1 MKNDSKSGVI
11 KVLVAD
17 DHAVVRQGI
26 KQILSKTQDLSV
38 IDEAEDGNEVLEKI
52 KDQMPDVVVMDIE
65 MPTKSGWEVLPQL
78 KSLYPK
84 LPVIILS
91 IHSEDMYGMRFLKAG
106 ASAYLTKAGAPD
118 QLVQA
123 IRKVAGGGKFISPEM
138 AEKLVDELGKDTDK
152 SPHEMLSPRE
162 FQVFCSIAAGKSL
175 KDIAEELS
183 VGVTT
188 VSTHRSRILEKMSLK
203 SNADL
208 IHYALKNKLI
218 E

>member
-1 MKNDSKSGVI
+1 MNSKSDVI

-26 KQILSKTQDLSV
+26 NQILSKTPDLSV
-38 IDEAEDGNEVLEKI
+38 IDEAENGAEVLQKVKI
-52 KDQMPDVVVMDIE
+52 QMPDVVVMDIE
-65 MPTKSGWEVLPQL
+65 MPVKSGWEVLPQL

-123 IRKVAGGGKFISPEM
+123 IRKVASGGKFISPEM
-138 AEKLVDELGKDTDK
+138 AERLVDELGRDSDK
-152 SPHEMLSPRE
+152 SPHETLSPRE
-162 FQVFCSIAAGKSL
+162 FQVFCSIASGKSL

-188 VSTHRSRILEKMSLK
+188 VSTHRARILEKMALK
-203 SNADL
+203 SNAEL
-208 IHYALKNKLI
+208 IHYALKNKLV

>member
-1 MKNDSKSGVI
+1 MSSKSKAI

-26 KQILSKTQDLSV
+26 KQILSKTSDLSV
-38 IDEAEDGNEVLEKI
+38 IDEAENGLEVLEKV
-52 KDQMPDVVVMDIE
+52 KAQLPDVVVMDIE
-65 MPTKSGWEVLPQL
+65 MPVKSGWEVLPQL
-78 KSLYPK
+78 KGLYPK

-106 ASAYLTKAGAPD
+106 APE

-123 IRKVAGGGKFISPEM
+123 IRKVADGRKFISPEM
-138 AEKLVDELGKDTDK
+138 AERLVDEIGKDSEKT
-152 SPHEMLSPRE
+152 PHETLSPRE
-162 FQVFCSIAAGKSL
+162 FQVFCSIASGKSL

-188 VSTHRSRILEKMSLK
+188 VSTHRSRILEKMNLK
-203 SNADL
+203 SNAEL
-208 IHYALKNKLI
+208 IHYALKNKLV